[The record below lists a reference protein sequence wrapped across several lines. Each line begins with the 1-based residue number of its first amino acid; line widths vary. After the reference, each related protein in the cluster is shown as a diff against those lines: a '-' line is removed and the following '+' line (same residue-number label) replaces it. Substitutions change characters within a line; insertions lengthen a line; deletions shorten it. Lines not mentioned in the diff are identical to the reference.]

1 MHIGVCRDEW
11 KCPPPPPPIRLQQC
25 FMLYSLHQLYISQLY
40 NYVYQDNL
48 YGNAFKALHVLN
60 FNFNF
65 NSHVPIRIHIF
76 SLCITVRASQY
87 AHHSTRITVRA
98 SEYAYYITCIT
109 VRALHY
115 VHHSTRI
122 TLRAS
127 QYVHHFILGT
137 SLRVRLTQQHTAS
150 VYHFI
155 LMRRLAYERYLN

>member
-1 MHIGVCRDEW
+1 MSGNA
-11 KCPPPPPPIRLQQC
+11 PPPPPPIRLQQC

-87 AHHSTRITVRA
+87 AHHSTCIRVR
-98 SEYAYYITCIT
+98 
-109 VRALHY
+109 VLHY

-127 QYVHHFILGT
+127 QYAHYITCITVCASFHI
-137 SLRVRLTQQHTAS
+137 RYITQS
-150 VYHFI
+150 I
-155 LMRRLAYERYLN
+155 YLK

>member
-1 MHIGVCRDEW
+1 M
-11 KCPPPPPPIRLQQC
+11 PPPPPIRLQQC
-25 FMLYSLHQLYISQLY
+25 FMLYSLHQFYISQLY

-65 NSHVPIRIHIF
+65 NGHVPIRIHIF

-87 AHHSTRITVRA
+87 VHQSTRITVRA
-98 SEYAYYITCIT
+98 SEY
-109 VRALHY
+109 
-115 VHHSTRI
+115 VHQSTRI
-122 TLRAS
+122 TLGAS